1 MKSKSHI
8 LILLLVSMMITYVGA
23 GQLVAQCRHTGMVEA
38 IDAHDSCNGC
48 CHKQQKKC
56 ITLSVKKISSAVG
69 QQHVSVESP
78 TPSDLPLALL
88 TDFFAATRHVELPKE
103 FATGESKKIA
113 TTAVSIIHSSAS
125 DLAVRLQAGG
135 NAPALLSK
143 YRNN

>member
-38 IDAHDSCNGC
+38 VDAHDSCNGC

-56 ITLSVKKISSAVG
+56 MTL
-69 QQHVSVESP
+69 
-78 TPSDLPLALL
+78 SDLPLALL

-103 FATGESKKIA
+103 FATGESEKSPPRRYLSFIQ
-113 TTAVSIIHSSAS
+113 V
-125 DLAVRLQAGG
+125 
-135 NAPALLSK
+135 LLI
-143 YRNN
+143 

>member
-38 IDAHDSCNGC
+38 VDAHDSCNGC

-56 ITLSVKKISSAVG
+56 MTLSVKKISSAVG

-88 TDFFAATRHVELPKE
+88 TDFFAATRHVGCRKSLPLASLKNRHH
-103 FATGESKKIA
+103 GGIY
-113 TTAVSIIHSSAS
+113 HSF
-125 DLAVRLQAGG
+125 
-135 NAPALLSK
+135 K
-143 YRNN
+143 CF

>member
-38 IDAHDSCNGC
+38 VDSCDGC

-56 ITLSVKKISSAVG
+56 MTLSVKKISSAVG

-88 TDFFAATRHVELPKE
+88 TDFFAATRPVELPKE
-103 FATGESKKIA
+103 FATGKSEKSPPRRYLSFIQ
-113 TTAVSIIHSSAS
+113 V
-125 DLAVRLQAGG
+125 
-135 NAPALLSK
+135 LLV
-143 YRNN
+143 

>member
-1 MKSKSHI
+1 MYNLRNFAVEMKSKSRI

-56 ITLSVKKISSAVG
+56 MTLSVKKISSAVG

-103 FATGESKKIA
+103 FATGESEKSPPRRYLSFIQ
-113 TTAVSIIHSSAS
+113 V
-125 DLAVRLQAGG
+125 
-135 NAPALLSK
+135 LLI
-143 YRNN
+143 

>member
-38 IDAHDSCNGC
+38 VDAHDSCNGC

-56 ITLSVKKISSAVG
+56 MTLSVKKISSAVG

-78 TPSDLPLALL
+78 TPPAMSSCRKSLPLASLKN
-88 TDFFAATRHVELPKE
+88 RHH
-103 FATGESKKIA
+103 GGIS
-113 TTAVSIIHSSAS
+113 HSF
-125 DLAVRLQAGG
+125 
-135 NAPALLSK
+135 K
-143 YRNN
+143 CF